1 MEIVDSGEA
10 ENVRHDLPTVG
21 LAGTWPFMSG
31 PIPWEVAHPW
41 SLVASPRP
49 LTKSIPDSLM
59 WFEQ

>member
-31 PIPWEVAHPW
+31 PIPWKVAHPW
-41 SLVASPRP
+41 SLVASPR
-49 LTKSIPDSLM
+49 L
-59 WFEQ
+59 